1 MRKRHFSISDAQFFE
16 VLHPHGGGAKLLPW
30 KPAAVVRYEASH
42 VVRGDVPAEVAIPR
56 TWAQV
61 EAAMADYKTWLNCRI
76 GSSLLSFT

>member
-16 VLHPHGGGAKLLPW
+16 VFHLHGGGTQLLPR
-30 KPAAVVRYEASH
+30 KPVAVVRYEAGH

-61 EAAMADYKTWLNCRI
+61 EAAMTDNKTFQSPVN
-76 GSSLLSFT
+76 